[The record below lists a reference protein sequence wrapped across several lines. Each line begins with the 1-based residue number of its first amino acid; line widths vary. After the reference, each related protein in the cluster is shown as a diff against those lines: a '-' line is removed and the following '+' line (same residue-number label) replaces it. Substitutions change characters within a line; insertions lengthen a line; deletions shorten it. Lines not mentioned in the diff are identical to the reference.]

1 MDALLADGRDVRAL
15 KGPRLCAVGTGTA
28 DRLSRYGIRV
38 DLVPGEFR
46 AEGLLAALA
55 EKGSLRGMRILLP
68 RSDIGRELIAD
79 ELRKWGAEVTDV
91 IAYRTVVNDMQREGD
106 PDIYGML
113 LEGRI
118 DVVTFTSA
126 SAVRTFVNVYGAE
139 QAVDLLRQTAVAV
152 IGPVT
157 AEAAAKLGIEVT
169 IRPSAFTIA
178 ALVNAIA
185 VHFAA
190 TKNEAG

>member
-1 MDALLADGRDVRAL
+1 VRAL

-28 DRLSRYGIRV
+28 DKLSRYGIRV

-46 AEGLLAALA
+46 AEGVLAALA
-55 EKGSLRGMRILLP
+55 QQGSLTGLRVLLP
-68 RSDIGRELIAD
+68 RSDIGRDIVAD
-79 ELRKWGAEVTDV
+79 ELRKRGADVTDV
-91 IAYRTVVNDMQREGD
+91 IAYRTVVNDTQREGD
-106 PDIYGML
+106 PDIYGMI

-139 QAVDLLRQTAVAV
+139 QAADLLKQTAVAV

-157 AEAAAKLGIEVT
+157 AEVAAQLGIDAT
-169 IRPSAFTIA
+169 IRPSTYTIA

-185 VHFAA
+185 THYSKS
-190 TKNEAG
+190 TNTT